1 MPQAETTTAPDSVKA
16 DPKHYK
22 VELEND
28 KVRIVRISYG
38 PHEKSVMHSH
48 PAGAII
54 SLTDQRVRFNLPN
67 GTSQEVQLKA
77 GQAVWM
83 NATTHLPENLT
94 DDHLEVIYVEVK

>member
-1 MPQAETTTAPDSVKA
+1 MPQAATTTAPDSVKA

-22 VELEND
+22 VEFENT
-28 KVRIVRISYG
+28 KVRILRISYG

-48 PAGAII
+48 PSGAIV

-67 GTSQEVQLKA
+67 GTSQEIQLKA

-83 NATTHLPENLT
+83 DATTHLPENLT
-94 DDHLEVIYVEVK
+94 DGRLEVIYVEVK

>member
-1 MPQAETTTAPDSVKA
+1 MPQAATTTAPDSVKA

-22 VELEND
+22 VEFENN

-48 PAGAII
+48 PAGTIV

-83 NATTHLPENLT
+83 DATTHLPENLT
-94 DDHLEVIYVEVK
+94 GEQLELIYIEVK